1 MSGEEQFKQFAAEEI
16 AELTAPSKLKARAY
30 SMLVRAQQ
38 QDGPLLDVSA
48 CKAHGNRLCVFEE
61 LVQIAPVGQT
71 AKSAFFCSVCHA
83 RLLAEHFEDAPIW
96 WPHCP
101 YVRFQNR

>member
-1 MSGEEQFKQFAAEEI
+1 MSGEEWMEQFAAEE
-16 AELTAPSKLKARAY
+16 ETDLTAPSKLKARTYTA
-30 SMLVRAQQ
+30 LVQAQQ

-48 CKAHGNRLCVFEE
+48 CKESGSRLCVFEE

-71 AKSAFFCSVCHA
+71 AKSMFYCSVCHA
-83 RLLAEHFEDAPIW
+83 RVLAENVEDAPIW

-101 YVRFQNR
+101 YVGFQNR